1 MKNHLYSAF
10 MTIFCAFLV
19 SGCSSG
25 PDPDKE
31 FGMYLNG
38 KQLRVK
44 RGEPVGYIQEL
55 EAGYSYSYR
64 YSVVFPRKFYA
75 RDPVPR
81 PGIIIQ
87 FDPAEIESG
96 QKIPFGTGGTNAVWV
111 EYYPV
116 GGHKMNQAILLAYSS
131 RHSAGGG
138 KICFDVLEPQ
148 LGGRVK
154 GTIIQSTL
162 YGYYKDMETME
173 ITEPPKSR
181 KLELF
186 NWSFDVTLE
195 RSIF

>member
-1 MKNHLYSAF
+1 MRNYRLSAL
-10 MTIFCAFLV
+10 MTIFCALLF

-25 PDPDKE
+25 PDPDKQ

-38 KQLRVK
+38 KQRKVK
-44 RGEPVGYIQEL
+44 LGEPVGYIQEL
-55 EAGYSYSYR
+55 DAGYSYSYR
-64 YSVVFPRKFYA
+64 YSIVFPRKFYV
-75 RDPVPR
+75 RDPMPR
-81 PGIIIQ
+81 PGIIIE
-87 FDPAEIESG
+87 FDPADIESG
-96 QKIPFGTGGTNAVWV
+96 QEIPFGTGGEHIIRV
-111 EYYPV
+111 EYHPV
-116 GGHKMNQAILLAYSS
+116 GGHKMNQAILLTYSS

-138 KICFDVLEPQ
+138 KIRFDVLEPQ

-162 YGYYKDMETME
+162 YGYYEDMETME

-181 KLELF
+181 KLELY